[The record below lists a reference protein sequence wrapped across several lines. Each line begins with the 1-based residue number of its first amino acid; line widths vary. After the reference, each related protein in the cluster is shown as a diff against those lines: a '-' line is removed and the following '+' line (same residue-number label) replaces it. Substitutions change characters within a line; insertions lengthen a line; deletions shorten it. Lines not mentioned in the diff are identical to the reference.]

1 MDSGRDRVAFID
13 VGKLPVLG
21 QGHGNFMI
29 AVAHGCQE
37 FGVGA
42 VKEDILHCE
51 REKIDICQGLSGIQ
65 DYRFRSDEEIELVA
79 LKIAHRGSVQIQA
92 ERGPNLQWNS

>member
-1 MDSGRDRVAFID
+1 MDSGRDCVAFGE
-13 VGKLPVLG
+13 VGKLTVLG
-21 QGHGNFMI
+21 QGHGNFML

-51 REKIDICQGLSGIQ
+51 CEKVDISQGLSRIQ

-79 LKIAHRGSVQIQA
+79 LINAHRGSVQFQT
-92 ERGPNLQWNS
+92 ERGPNFQWYS